1 MFELFV
7 LFPVDVCFDFPIILV
22 FFLFLCY
29 FPLQNCLLFPEQQ
42 LNINEAVALVL
53 VETLNLGSHKWQT
66 GRRAPCHGT
75 IVLLLIF
82 NYIKALET

>member
-22 FFLFLCY
+22 FSFSFF

-42 LNINEAVALVL
+42 LNINEAVTLVF
-53 VETLNLGSHKWQT
+53 VETLDLGSRK
-66 GRRAPCHGT
+66 
-75 IVLLLIF
+75 
-82 NYIKALET
+82 